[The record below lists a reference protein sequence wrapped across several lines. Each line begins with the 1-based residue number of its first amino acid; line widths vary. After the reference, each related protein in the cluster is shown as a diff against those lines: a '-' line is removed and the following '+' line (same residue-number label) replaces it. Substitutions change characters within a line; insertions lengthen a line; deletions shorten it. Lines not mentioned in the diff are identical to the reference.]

1 METLIVEPK
10 SRKQLNAIKA
20 VLKALDVT
28 FRKEEEIPYNP
39 EFVAK
44 IKKSE
49 EQFEK
54 GEYITL
60 DPSKSLWENIR

>member
-20 VLKALDVT
+20 VLRALDVT
-28 FRKEEEIPYNP
+28 FRKEEESPYNP

-44 IKKSE
+44 IKRSE
-49 EQFEK
+49 QQIKEGRVTSVKKEDLQGFL
-54 GEYITL
+54 GI
-60 DPSKSLWENIR
+60 

>member
-10 SRKQLNAIKA
+10 NRKQLSAIKA
-20 VLKALDVT
+20 FLKALDVS
-28 FRKEEEIPYNP
+28 FRKEEESPYNP

-49 EQFEK
+49 KQFEK

-60 DPSKSLWENIR
+60 DPNKSLWENIR